1 MHPSEGIEFIRMGC
15 PVALGGSVEP
25 GEAVARAR
33 PPLCPFGCA
42 VQQHDDKGF
51 CSHLVGFTD
60 GRQDK
65 NKAGELVTVYEH
77 HRKVKGE
84 WVTGEMEVKRED
96 DGGVQEYSVWRIL
109 QPTDIIVHINNG
121 KTGKSFAGTQWARV
135 YRPKLGETPVFRPGS
150 SQTPDMSQL
159 QKVLAAQED
168 RIKKQELIID
178 KLVKEVGIP
187 VDDLDLNLEGAQ
199 A

>member
-1 MHPSEGIEFIRMGC
+1 MHPSEGIEFIRQGC

-25 GEAVARAR
+25 GVAEARGRA
-33 PPLCPFGCA
+33 PLCPFGCTS
-42 VQQHDDKGF
+42 QQHDEQGF

-60 GRQDK
+60 GRKDK
-65 NKAGELVTVYEH
+65 SKDGEEVTLYERH
-77 HRKVKGE
+77 YKIRGQ
-84 WVTGEMEVKRED
+84 WTTGEIKED
-96 DGGVQEYSVWRIL
+96 ISDPEAPQKYSIWRVL

-121 KTGKSFAGTQWARV
+121 RTGKSYAGTPWSRV
-135 YRPKLGETPVFRPGS
+135 YRPKPGETPVFRPGS

-187 VDDLDLNLEGAQ
+187 VEDLDLNLEGAQ